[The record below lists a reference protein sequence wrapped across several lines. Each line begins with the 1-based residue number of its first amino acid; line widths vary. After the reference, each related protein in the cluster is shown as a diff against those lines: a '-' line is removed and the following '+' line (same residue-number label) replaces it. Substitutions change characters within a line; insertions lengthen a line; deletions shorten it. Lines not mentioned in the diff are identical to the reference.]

1 MHSNYVTEEINKFVD
16 VSFDTTARRFICTF
30 TNNQD
35 LSEKSCSI
43 ILYRDCREQDV
54 LTTQVNSTNSQ
65 IVLVVGSLQSDSSVY
80 CYVVTASNDTI
91 IVNINGTIGQSK
103 S

>member
-1 MHSNYVTEEINKFVD
+1 MHNNYVTDEINNFVD
-16 VSFDTTARRFICTF
+16 VSFDTITRQFLCTF
-30 TNNQD
+30 INKQD
-35 LSEKSCSI
+35 LSEKSCSV
-43 ILYRDCREQDV
+43 ILYRGCREEDV

-80 CYVVTASNDTI
+80 CYVITASNNTI
-91 IVNINGTIGQSK
+91 TANINGTISQSK